1 MTLEL
6 GEMDQSPFVAQ
17 WLLGLFWAKLQKEFL
32 KSMVMELGFE
42 EVN

>member
-17 WLLGLFWAKLQKEFL
+17 WLLGLCAKLQKEFL